1 MSFKVLSSYPGWY
14 ATDLWAS
21 LSSFSRL
28 LLASTQVSLDPQPL
42 ARLLLSSRA
51 LASPSWA
58 WTWSPAPFGPR
69 CSSPGPPPTSF
80 KVFSTFPSY
89 HGEKTMT
96 INPTQRCF
104 GSKHCIYLFKIL
116 LGVSLGSLQNSW
128 STDPRDIVLD
138 KSSGIEQG
146 WDVFKWPQLVCLLVT
161 WTLVAILLCKGL
173 PKVSKVRYLR
183 KFLLDFFSPGS
194 LDHIGRL
201 LLPSLCPIHQRSFA
215 SSEL

>member
-58 WTWSPAPFGPR
+58 WTWSPAPFGHR
-69 CSSPGPPPTSF
+69 CSLPGPPPTSF
-80 KVFSTFPSY
+80 KVFSTFPPY

-104 GSKHCIYLFKIL
+104 GSKPCINLFKIFKPWYLFKIL
-116 LGVSLGSLQNSW
+116 DQLIPGISCWIKALALSKVGMSSNGLSWFVCSLLGSSLLFFFARGFLKFPRSKNWENFSQN
-128 STDPRDIVLD
+128 
-138 KSSGIEQG
+138 
-146 WDVFKWPQLVCLLVT
+146 
-161 WTLVAILLCKGL
+161 
-173 PKVSKVRYLR
+173 
-183 KFLLDFFSPGS
+183 FSPGS